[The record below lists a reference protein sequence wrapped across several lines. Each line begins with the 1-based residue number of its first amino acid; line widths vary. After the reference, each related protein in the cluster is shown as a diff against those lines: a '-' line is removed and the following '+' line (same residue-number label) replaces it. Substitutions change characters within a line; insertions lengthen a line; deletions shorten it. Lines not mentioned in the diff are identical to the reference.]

1 MTNPQVWTT
10 FFGWLTV
17 VNMGIYIISVTA
29 LWLMR
34 DFAYRMN
41 ARIFGISEEEVA
53 RTTFWYIGAF
63 KLLITVFCFAP
74 WLALKLMA

>member
-1 MTNPQVWTT
+1 MNSIDSWAA
-10 FFGWLTV
+10 FFGWLTI
-17 VNMGIYIISVTA
+17 VNIGIYLITTLA

-41 ARIFGISEEEVA
+41 AKVFGIDERDVGRISMQ
-53 RTTFWYIGAF
+53 YIGAY

-74 WLALKLMA
+74 WLALKLMS